1 MIWPTANDYAK
12 AIIQAW
18 YPGAE
23 GGRAVAQLIF
33 GDYSP
38 SGRLPVTFYHNDE
51 DLPAFTDYAM
61 TNRTYRF
68 REQKPLYPFGY
79 GLSYTRFAYS
89 GLRVEVAAGQP
100 VRVFATVQNIG
111 GRRATRSFRPI
122 FIWKTREYPCP
133 CARWPRSDVPA

>member
-1 MIWPTANDYAK
+1 MSGSAIDLADGNDYAK

-68 REQKPLYPFGY
+68 REQKPLYPFG
-79 GLSYTRFAYS
+79 
-89 GLRVEVAAGQP
+89 
-100 VRVFATVQNIG
+100 
-111 GRRATRSFRPI
+111 
-122 FIWKTREYPCP
+122 
-133 CARWPRSDVPA
+133 